1 MPWLLLNAIPLLNMI
16 GLLCD
21 IVGAFFVAS
30 EVVRQFR
37 GMQYGASPTFDTSF
51 SGPPQETPEYKKW
64 SHLKTR
70 NMKIGMGFLV
80 IGFLF
85 QNVASACQLKMP

>member
-1 MPWLLLNAIPLLNMI
+1 MRWVMLNLVPLINMF

-21 IVGAFFVAS
+21 IVGAFFVES

-70 NMKIGMGFLV
+70 NMKLGLGLLV
-80 IGFLF
+80 IGFLL
-85 QNVASACQLKMP
+85 QIVANASQFEMP